1 MQEQFKHY
9 THTYTHTRPH
19 LSIHLSLTKA
29 NKRETTIDIPQIEQK
44 AVRAQSAQKALAT
57 KHTTHS

>member
-44 AVRAQSAQKALAT
+44 VRK
-57 KHTTHS
+57 KH